1 MEAWMV
7 GQEELVED
15 ETELL
20 TLCLDVP
27 GVSGPDLI
35 NESPDRSTIL
45 RHGLTRK
52 VGFKKFSKFQN
63 SFIFLFTKSK
73 SDNS

>member
-1 MEAWMV
+1 MV

-27 GVSGPDLI
+27 GMSGPDLI

-52 VGFKKFSKFQN
+52 V
-63 SFIFLFTKSK
+63 
-73 SDNS
+73 